1 MKSLVLWSSR
11 TGNTKKVAEAIYEA
25 LPGQKEIQEEGRQGK
40 DLSSYDLIFVGF
52 WGYRR
57 GADPI
62 AQGVLTSL
70 ENQKVAIFATAGI
83 YPDSE
88 KAKLYLANAASLL
101 PQSSRCIGTFIC
113 QGRVNSFHQKKI
125 AGLPQETAHTM
136 DAARLAR
143 LEEAEKHPN
152 EEDLKRAGEWAKTLC
167 DHLEIPR

>member
-11 TGNTKKVAEAIYEA
+11 TGNTKAVAEAIYEA
-25 LPGQKEIQEEGRQGK
+25 LPGEKDIMEEGRQGK

-57 GADPI
+57 GADPV
-62 AQGVLTSL
+62 AQTTLSSL
-70 ENQKVAIFATAGI
+70 EHQNVAIFATAGT

-88 KAKLYLANAASLL
+88 PAKMYLANAAALL
-101 PQSSRCIGTFIC
+101 PASSTCVGTFIC

-125 AGLPQETAHTM
+125 QGLPQETAHTM
-136 DAARLAR
+136 DPTRLAR

-152 EEDLKRAGEWAKTLC
+152 ESDFAAARQWALSMVEKVN
-167 DHLEIPR
+167 RK

>member
-11 TGNTKKVAEAIYEA
+11 TGNTKAVAEAIYEA
-25 LPGQKEIQEEGRQGK
+25 LPGEKDIMEEGRQGK

-57 GADPI
+57 GADPV
-62 AQGVLTSL
+62 AQTTLSSL
-70 ENQKVAIFATAGI
+70 EHQNVAIFATAGT

-88 KAKLYLANAASLL
+88 PAKMYLANAAALL
-101 PQSSRCIGTFIC
+101 PASSTCVGTFIC

-125 AGLPQETAHTM
+125 KGLPQETAHTM
-136 DAARLAR
+136 DPARLAR

-152 EEDLKRAGEWAKTLC
+152 ESDFAAARQWALSMVEKVN
-167 DHLEIPR
+167 RK

>member
-11 TGNTKKVAEAIYEA
+11 TGNTKAVAEAIYEA
-25 LPGQKEIQEEGRQGK
+25 LPGEKDIMEEGRQGK

-57 GADPI
+57 GADPV
-62 AQGVLTSL
+62 AQTTLSSL
-70 ENQKVAIFATAGI
+70 EHQNVAIFATAGT

-88 KAKLYLANAASLL
+88 PAKMYLANAAALL
-101 PQSSRCIGTFIC
+101 PASSTCVGTFIC

-125 AGLPQETAHTM
+125 QGLPQETAHTM
-136 DAARLAR
+136 DPARLAR

-152 EEDLKRAGEWAKTLC
+152 ESDFAAARQWALSMVEKVN
-167 DHLEIPR
+167 RK

>member
-11 TGNTKKVAEAIYEA
+11 TGNTKAVAEAIYEA
-25 LPGQKEIQEEGRQGK
+25 LPGEKDIMEEGRQGK

-57 GADPI
+57 GADPV
-62 AQGVLTSL
+62 AQTTLSSL
-70 ENQKVAIFATAGI
+70 EHQNVAIFATAGT

-88 KAKLYLANAASLL
+88 PAKMYLANAAALL
-101 PQSSRCIGTFIC
+101 PASSTCVGTFIC

-125 AGLPQETAHTM
+125 QGLPQETAHTM
-136 DAARLAR
+136 DPTRLAR

-152 EEDLKRAGEWAKTLC
+152 ESDFAAARQWALSMVEKA
-167 DHLEIPR
+167 H